1 MRRATPLL
9 AAVVLFACGPDPSLE
24 LKKDIERLK
33 AERVE
38 ARAVEKAR
46 AELAELEPR
55 IDAARR
61 TNGEKA
67 TALPPFERKRDA
79 MKAATAA
86 ERARIPELEAEQKR
100 ALEGAISALEAAQE
114 LDQRIARVRARA
126 GWARDQLG
134 VVLRE
139 LRPNDPSWATE
150 RRLGTLRE
158 LTDRLHKEWSTDPV
172 LADAAAELV
181 AVGRPEV
188 PPAKAREVA
197 SRISQ
202 RFTDIYELS
211 GEPADAPVG
220 GSKSE

>member
-1 MRRATPLL
+1 MKRATLLL
-9 AAVVLFACGPDPSLE
+9 AAIVLLACGPDPSPE

-38 ARAVEKAR
+38 VKAVEKAHS
-46 AELAELEPR
+46 ELAELAPK
-55 IDAARR
+55 IDAAR
-61 TNGEKA
+61 TANEEKA
-67 TALPPFERKRDA
+67 AALPPLERKRDA
-79 MKAATAA
+79 LKAEGAA
-86 ERARIPELEAEQKR
+86 ERSRIPVLESEQKQ
-100 ALEGAISALEAAQE
+100 ALEAAKSAFETAQE
-114 LDQRIARVRARA
+114 LDQRIARARARA
-126 GWARDQLG
+126 GWAHDQLG
-134 VVLRE
+134 AMLRE

-158 LTDRLHKEWSTDPV
+158 LMDRLHKEWSADPV

-188 PPAKAREVA
+188 PAAKAREVA
-197 SRISQ
+197 SRISE
-202 RFTDIYELS
+202 RFTSIYGLH

>member
-1 MRRATPLL
+1 MRRATSLL
-9 AAVVLFACGPDPSLE
+9 AAVVLLACGPDPSLE

-46 AELAELEPR
+46 AELAEFEPR
-55 IDAARR
+55 IDAAHR
-61 TNGEKA
+61 TNEEKA
-67 TALPPFERKRDA
+67 AALPPLERKRDA
-79 MKAATAA
+79 MKAAAAA
-86 ERARIPELEAEQKR
+86 ERTTIPVLEAEQQR
-100 ALEGAISALEAAQE
+100 ALEAAKDALETAQE
-114 LDQRIARVRARA
+114 LDQRIARARARA
-126 GWARDQLG
+126 GWAHDQLG

-158 LTDRLHKEWSTDPV
+158 LMDRLHKEWSADPV
-172 LADAAAELV
+172 LANAAAELV

-188 PPAKAREVA
+188 PAAKAREVA
-197 SRISQ
+197 SRISE
-202 RFTDIYELS
+202 RFTGIYELR
-211 GEPADAPVG
+211 GEPAEAPVA